1 MTGYYFNYFDNMITR
16 REHSLSSLI
25 KYLKKKRIIYKIKL
39 FNNNNI
45 RWNNRFKKTKIDN
58 T

>member
-25 KYLKKKRIIYKIKL
+25 KYLKKKELYIK
-39 FNNNNI
+39 
-45 RWNNRFKKTKIDN
+45 
-58 T
+58 

>member
-25 KYLKKKRIIYKIKL
+25 KYLKKKEL
-39 FNNNNI
+39 
-45 RWNNRFKKTKIDN
+45 
-58 T
+58 